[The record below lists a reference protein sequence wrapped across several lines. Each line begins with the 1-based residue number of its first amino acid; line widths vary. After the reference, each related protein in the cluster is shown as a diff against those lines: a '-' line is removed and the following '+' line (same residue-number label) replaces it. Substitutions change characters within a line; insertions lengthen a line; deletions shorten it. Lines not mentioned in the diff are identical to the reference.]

1 MKKSLPNPISK
12 HFSSCIE
19 LSFTIFLNVIV
30 FTEVLRFKKI
40 FIFIL
45 LVFLMSCCI
54 LAVSGEN
61 FDADVAKTPIAI
73 QGMAETQGINI
84 MLYHS
89 MQNYL
94 CHIANLLKLIPFL
107 LSNHSA
113 RTTLVC

>member
-1 MKKSLPNPISK
+1 
-12 HFSSCIE
+12 
-19 LSFTIFLNVIV
+19 
-30 FTEVLRFKKI
+30 
-40 FIFIL
+40 
-45 LVFLMSCCI
+45 MSRCI

-84 MLYHS
+84 MFNYS
-89 MQNYL
+89 MQKYS
-94 CHIANLLKLIPFL
+94 CHIATLLKLFPFL